1 MMKNSMENRSVN
13 SGFTLIEILVV
24 LVIIGFLVAIV
35 APNVLDKADDA
46 RVQKVMADFSA
57 IETTLKMYKLDNYSY
72 PSTEQGIEALV
83 EKPVIDPIPQ
93 NWKSSGYLDEL
104 PVDPWGRTYIYLY
117 PAEYG
122 TKDFDLL
129 SLGADGVQGGE
140 NENADIGNWK
150 E

>member
-1 MMKNSMENRSVN
+1 MKKRSFN

-24 LVIIGFLVAIV
+24 VVIIGILVAIV
-35 APNVLDKADDA
+35 APNVLDKAGDA
-46 RVQKVMADFSA
+46 RVQKVGADFSA
-57 IETTLKMYKLDNYSY
+57 IETALKIYKLDNYSY
-72 PSTEQGIEALV
+72 PSTEQGIEALID
-83 EKPVIDPIPQ
+83 KPVIDPIPQ

-104 PVDPWGRTYIYLY
+104 PIDPWGRPYLYLY

-122 TKDFDLL
+122 TKELELL

-140 NENADIGNWK
+140 NENADIGNW